1 MTEGAAMVDCV
12 DHNHTDELGACE
24 GVVSLYASLS
34 GSGESYPRCERHYR
48 LYVERVQPQ
57 IDAIRR
63 DYPDTDQPPDWF
75 DPTYAGERWNEDD

>member
-1 MTEGAAMVDCV
+1 MVDCV

-34 GSGESYPRCERHYR
+34 GSGESYPRCER
-48 LYVERVQPQ
+48 
-57 IDAIRR
+57 
-63 DYPDTDQPPDWF
+63 PPDWF